1 MYDRYI
7 RHFQSPAER
16 EAEGRARGWGK
27 TLESSL
33 MRGEA
38 RLDRLASSYTGDR
51 PAISGR
57 RETSSSGIKS
67 DCTQL
72 FTIDA
77 SELVEEKPKTKEE
90 GRRRWEEY
98 LRERFVH
105 GGDEDFDYSKV
116 DGNEDLDL
124 MEHRDREEEW
134 FDDEAAEWADDSD
147 EPDEP
152 DEPGGEDEKGETTR
166 PRRERV
172 LTGETGIQDY

>member
-1 MYDRYI
+1 MYDRFI

-51 PAISGR
+51 PAMSGR
-57 RETSSSGIKS
+57 REASSSTK
-67 DCTQL
+67 TNNANT

-77 SELVEEKPKTKEE
+77 DMIEEKPKTKEE
-90 GRRRWEEY
+90 GRQRWEEF

-105 GGDEDFDYSKV
+105 GGDEEFDYSKV

-134 FDDEAAEWADDSD
+134 FDDDEPEWADDSD
-147 EPDEP
+147 EVDEP
-152 DEPGGEDEKGETTR
+152 DDGDGRGETTR
-166 PRRERV
+166 PKRERV
-172 LTGETGIQDY
+172 LMGETGIQDY